1 MIHELDCRF
10 FLKRALFNL
19 DVAFTINLGGI
30 VAIFGA
36 SGSGK
41 TSLLRCL
48 AGLERADQGYLK
60 IGSQIWQDEANAIFV
75 PPFRRSLA
83 MVFQEGRLFD
93 HLNVAG
99 NLDFA
104 WKRAPSSRK
113 RWEKREIIDIFQLGS
128 LLQRRCHELSGG
140 ERQRVAIA
148 RSLLTAPECLVMD
161 EPLASVDG
169 AAKFRI
175 LEYIRQL
182 HRRFQLPV
190 LYVSHDMGE
199 IMQLADDLILMERG
213 QVLAQGPLRQLTTR
227 LDLPLAHAWDAG
239 ALVES
244 TVMALEESHYLVL
257 LHFANGLALRMPHI
271 RSMEPINLEIGTT
284 VRVRILARDVSLTRD
299 APGRTS
305 ILNVFPATVVAI
317 HVESPAQRM
326 VKLDVDGVFLLALVT
341 AYSCSVLELRPGLS
355 LFAQVKSVALQH

>member
-1 MIHELDCRF
+1 MIPELDCHF
-10 FLKRALFNL
+10 SLKRALFNL
-19 DVAFTINLGGI
+19 DVTLKINMGGI
-30 VAIFGA
+30 TAIFGA

-41 TSLLRCL
+41 TSFLRCL
-48 AGLERADQGYLK
+48 AGLERADRGYLRM
-60 IGSQIWQDEANAIFV
+60 GGHVWQDEENAIFV

-113 RWEKREIIDIFQLGS
+113 RWGKQEIIDILELGS

-148 RSLLTAPECLVMD
+148 RSLLTAPEWLVMD

-169 AAKFRI
+169 GAKQRI
-175 LEYIRQL
+175 LGYIRQL
-182 HRRFQLPV
+182 HHRFQLPV

-199 IMQLADDLILMERG
+199 IMQLADDLILLEKG

-227 LDLPLAHAWDAG
+227 LDLPLAHARDAG
-239 ALVES
+239 ALVEA
-244 TVMALEESHYLVL
+244 TVIALEESYHLTL
-257 LHFANGLALRMPHI
+257 LHFAHGLELRMPHI
-271 RSMEPINLEIGTT
+271 RSMDRANLAIGTT

-317 HVESPAQRM
+317 YDESPAQRM
-326 VKLDVDGVFLLALVT
+326 VKLDISGVFILALVT
-341 AYSCSVLELRPGLS
+341 AYSCSMLELRPGLS
-355 LFAQVKSVALQH
+355 LFVQVKSVALQH